1 MEKRTII
8 ILTIVSTVLSLL
20 FILFSYFGITRYLS
34 LHCQSCDGFV
44 EEYSNLPK
52 ASKDRVVI
60 SFTTTPDRVEKLK
73 PMINSILDQTVKVD
87 QIALVIPYKY
97 KGQKY
102 NLPKYINNVAN
113 VFPSGKDYGKGTKLI
128 PILLREKEK
137 DTIIV
142 AVDDD
147 RVYGKDFIESMITEA
162 EKNPNTV
169 LIDKSGAVI
178 LVKPEYY
185 GCDVIDR
192 KKEKFDNNW
201 FLQKAK
207 KNKVVDYGENYKSF

>member
-1 MEKRTII
+1 
-8 ILTIVSTVLSLL
+8 
-20 FILFSYFGITRYLS
+20 
-34 LHCQSCDGFV
+34 
-44 EEYSNLPK
+44 
-52 ASKDRVVI
+52 VVI

-201 FLQKAK
+201 FLQKAE